1 MKLTPLAEAEP
12 RPRRLAVGVFDGVH
26 LGHREVIAGAD
37 TVLTFDPQPLAVIAP
52 DAAPKLLTRL
62 DVKAELVG
70 QLGVQEMVVIP
81 FDADFA
87 RQTPADFIEEVLV
100 GRLGATHV
108 SVGRNFRF
116 GHKAGG
122 DTAMLE
128 ADERFETR
136 VVELV
141 EVEGETV
148 SSSHIRGLVAAGE
161 VEHAQAFLGRPFQVR
176 GEVVHGD
183 GRGRELGWPTA
194 NVVPDERLI
203 RPDQGVYACL
213 ADGHAAAINIGVRP
227 QFETGRG
234 VLIEAHLIDFEDDLY
249 GRELRLDFLQ
259 RLRGE
264 KLFPSVDALVEQIG
278 RDVQQAREVASRF
291 ATVRADHDR
300 DRGT

>member
-1 MKLTPLAEAEP
+1 MKVTPLVEVEP
-12 RPRRLAVGVFDGVH
+12 RARRVAVGVFDGVH
-26 LGHREVIAGAD
+26 VGHREVIEGSD
-37 TVLTFDPQPLAVIAP
+37 TVLTFDPHPVSVIAP

-62 DVKAELVG
+62 DVKADLVAE
-70 QLGVQEMVVIP
+70 LGVAEMVVIP
-81 FDADFA
+81 FDAEFA
-87 RQTPADFIEEVLV
+87 HRDAREFVDDVLV
-100 GRLGATHV
+100 GRLGATYV

-122 DTAMLE
+122 DTDLLTT
-128 ADERFETR
+128 DERFETR

-148 SSSHIRGLVAAGE
+148 SSSHIRGLVSAGE

-194 NVVPDERLI
+194 NVVPDTRLV
-203 RPDQGVYACL
+203 RPDQGVYAAL
-213 ADGHAAAINIGVRP
+213 ANGRPAAVNIGVRP

-234 VLIEAHLIDFEDDLY
+234 VLIEAHVIDFEGDLY
-249 GRELRLDFLQ
+249 GQELQLDFLR

-264 KLFPSVDALVEQIG
+264 KLFASVEALVEQIG
-278 RDVQQAREVASRF
+278 RDVEQAREVAS
-291 ATVRADHDR
+291 
-300 DRGT
+300 